1 MSSGSIARRY
11 AKALLAIG
19 EEKGNLLGLQREV
32 QRAADVWTESEELS
46 TTLMNSLVE
55 LSARRAVWIAV
66 TRRLGVSPMGRNF
79 LNLLFDKKRLTELPV
94 IAREFGK
101 MIDKKDN
108 RLRAEVIS
116 AKPLPDVVVSKLKGA
131 LQQQTGKVVVVTK
144 REDSSLIGGVVTKVG
159 DLMFDGSVKTQ
170 LVRMKENMLSR
181 G

>member
-32 QRAADVWTESEELS
+32 QRAADVWTESKELS
-46 TTLMNSLVE
+46 TTLMNPRIE
-55 LSARRAVWIAV
+55 LSARREVWIAV
-66 TRRLGVSPMGRNF
+66 TKRLGVSPMGRNF
-79 LNLLFDKKRLTELPV
+79 LNLLFDKSRLAQLPA
-94 IAREFGK
+94 IALEFGK

-116 AKPLPDVVVSKLKGA
+116 ARPLPDVMVGKLKSA
-131 LQQQTGKVVVVTK
+131 LQKQTGKVVVVTK
-144 REDSSLIGGVVTKVG
+144 REDPGLIGGVVTKVG
-159 DLMFDGSVKTQ
+159 DLMYDGSVKTQ
-170 LVRMKENMLSR
+170 LARMKENMLSR